1 MTSRGARIGVLGA
14 TGALGGEVLAALD
27 ASTLRIAEIVPI
39 ATDRSLGEDIE
50 FQGETYP
57 VQAELPRLRGLDL
70 LFCCAPVD
78 ASLELVRE
86 ALKAEVP
93 CIDCSGALIASEDVP
108 VRVGTL
114 PASVG
119 DEGAPIVTMPAPV
132 GDEGAPIVTMPAGP
146 ALPWALVL
154 APLQQAAGLRRVVG
168 SVLDA
173 ASVSGREGIE
183 ALSAGSLA
191 LFSLQEPAESEAIA
205 RPLAFDCL
213 PAVGEVDGNGST
225 ARETMI
231 ATGLRRLLGAELP
244 IAVTVIQVPAFVGQA
259 SSLAIETERRIE
271 AKEVEDLLAG
281 ATGVELWD
289 HDAEGPNLRAAA
301 GRDVVLVGRVRNDPT
316 VPHGILLWMVA
327 DMLRL
332 TAAHA
337 VEIATARLQ
346 SH

>member
-1 MTSRGARIGVLGA
+1 VTSRGARIGVLGA

-86 ALKAEVP
+86 ALKAEVQ

-119 DEGAPIVTMPAPV
+119 DEGAPIVTV
-132 GDEGAPIVTMPAGP
+132 PAGP

-191 LFSLQEPAESEAIA
+191 LFSLQEPAESEAIV

-213 PAVGEVDGNGST
+213 PAVGEVDANGST

-231 ATGLRRLLGAELP
+231 ATGLRRLLGADLP

-259 SSLAIETERRIE
+259 SSLAIETERLIE

-289 HDAEGPNLRAAA
+289 QDAEGPNLRAAA